1 MGERKRSTAR
11 PGVVL
16 EAMHAFRARLSD
28 ELSFVKGDLFE
39 VVDWRPDGW
48 SLVSRMDDG
57 RRGRIPSNV
66 KIFFEAIAWVNS
78 ERAHQFHIVR
88 LSAGDERHKKEAK
101 GERVEYDR
109 KSHKHNPRYCRG
121 RKTGA
126 IP

>member
-66 KIFFEAIAWVNS
+66 KTFLEAI
-78 ERAHQFHIVR
+78 Q
-88 LSAGDERHKKEAK
+88 
-101 GERVEYDR
+101 
-109 KSHKHNPRYCRG
+109 
-121 RKTGA
+121 
-126 IP
+126 